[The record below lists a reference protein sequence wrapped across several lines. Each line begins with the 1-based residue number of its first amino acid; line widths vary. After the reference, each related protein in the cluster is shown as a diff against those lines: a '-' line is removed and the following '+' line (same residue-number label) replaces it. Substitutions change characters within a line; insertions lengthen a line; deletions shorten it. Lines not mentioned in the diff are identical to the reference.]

1 MVLNEKRLS
10 NFKKLRI
17 LDSPKKKVV
26 LISGRYNLKNH
37 YLPNLIKN

>member
-10 NFKKLRI
+10 NLKKLRI
-17 LDSPKKKVV
+17 LDSPKKVV